1 MAFGQ
6 RAGSPGVGLSNLT
19 LGRAV
24 SIRQP
29 RKEKPAHVS
38 LHYDGLRVE
47 LPDAMDVGEFCASCS
62 KRVQAPP
69 AVVVATVMP
78 ASAVCLASGS
88 RSGACPG
95 ELDSK
100 CGITSP
106 WVCT

>member
-1 MAFGQ
+1 MFGQ
-6 RAGSPGVGLSNLT
+6 RVVPPRLGLSDLT
-19 LGRAV
+19 LARAV

-47 LPDAMDVGEFCASCS
+47 LPDTIEVGDFCASCS

-69 AVVVATVMP
+69 VVVIVTVMP

-88 RSGACPG
+88 RSGAWPG
-95 ELDSK
+95 DPDSK
-100 CGITSP
+100 CGLTSH
-106 WVCT
+106 WRCM